1 MTNMTKFM
9 KFKGCADT
17 IFDWIS
23 TAAKFFSACLLIVMI
38 CAVSVQVV
46 GRVLEFR
53 VPVTEEIGTYSL
65 IWMTYIASI
74 AVIIKGEHL
83 TVDLFLNRYKPGQ
96 RRVVRVFI
104 DVLLIVFCGM
114 LMLFGFQLC
123 QNPIIINGRTPA
135 LQMSRLYV
143 YLSVP
148 IAMTFATLFAVY
160 DLIVAVADIA
170 FKGGLTE
177 EENRRKAIEEAKHEK
192 ELEAEEAEFKK
203 VFLANEEHKE
213 KEENQ

>member
-1 MTNMTKFM
+1 MTKFM
-9 KFKGCADT
+9 KFKDCADT

-38 CAVSVQVV
+38 IAVTVQVI
-46 GRVLEFR
+46 GRVCHFK

>member
-1 MTNMTKFM
+1 MTKFM
-9 KFKGCADT
+9 KFKDRADAL
-17 IFDWIS
+17 FGWVAM
-23 TAAKFFSACLLIVMI
+23 AAKFVSACLLIIMI

-96 RRVVRVFI
+96 RRVVRIFI

-114 LMLFGFQLC
+114 LMVFGFQLC
-123 QNPIIINGRTPA
+123 QSPIILNGRTPA

-148 IAMTFATLFAVY
+148 IAMTFARLFTIY
-160 DLIVAVADIA
+160 DLIVALADIG
-170 FKGGLTE
+170 FKGGLTD
-177 EENRRKAIEEAKHEK
+177 EENRRKAIEEAKHAK

-203 VFLANEEHKE
+203 VFLANEAHKE

>member
-1 MTNMTKFM
+1 MTKFM
-9 KFKGCADT
+9 KFKDCADT

-114 LMLFGFQLC
+114 LMLFGFHLC

>member
-1 MTNMTKFM
+1 MTKFM
-9 KFKGCADT
+9 KFKDCADT

-170 FKGGLTE
+170 FKGGLTG

>member
-1 MTNMTKFM
+1 MTKFM
-9 KFKGCADT
+9 KFKDCADT

-213 KEENQ
+213 KEEHQ

>member
-1 MTNMTKFM
+1 MTKFM
-9 KFKGCADT
+9 KFKDCADT

-38 CAVSVQVV
+38 CAVSVQVA

>member
-1 MTNMTKFM
+1 MTKFM
-9 KFKGCADT
+9 KFKDCADT
-17 IFDWIS
+17 NFDWIS

>member
-1 MTNMTKFM
+1 MTKFM
-9 KFKGCADT
+9 KFKDCVDT

-148 IAMTFATLFAVY
+148 IAMTCATLFAVY

>member
-1 MTNMTKFM
+1 MIKFM
-9 KFKGCADT
+9 KFKDCADT

>member
-1 MTNMTKFM
+1 MTKFM
-9 KFKGCADT
+9 KFKDCADT

-83 TVDLFLNRYKPGQ
+83 TVDLFLNRYEPGQ

>member
-1 MTNMTKFM
+1 MTKFM
-9 KFKGCADT
+9 KFKDCADT

-192 ELEAEEAEFKK
+192 ELEAEEAEFKR

>member
-1 MTNMTKFM
+1 M
-9 KFKGCADT
+9 K
-17 IFDWIS
+17 S

-83 TVDLFLNRYKPGQ
+83 SVDLFLNRYKPGQ